1 MGTDWNNSET
11 YDRKSIIALN
21 RLLVE
26 IWMLKALLVSAQNKV
41 RRMGEKAYV
50 MLENIYIVINRMLVE
65 IGMFKGSSGEKEMR
79 NMLLETGRTELFIT

>member
-1 MGTDWNNSET
+1 MGTDWNNSEA